1 MQWLIAQR
9 INAKIVVEF
18 DDNALMRE
26 FGQASIGIFIAPTI
40 IEAEVV

>member
-1 MQWLIAQR
+1 MQWLSAQP
-9 INAKIVVEF
+9 INAKIVGEF

-26 FGQASIGIFIAPTI
+26 FGQASIGIFTAPKI